1 MSAPARARLAR
12 LAARLVALQQR
23 FDQRRPRE
31 RALLLTAAIALSLGL
46 ADALWLG
53 PALTAYRAA
62 RLEQRSASDARV
74 QLLSDLQQR
83 RLHATQL
90 DRNRQSDVNSW
101 RQRVRDGDARLREH
115 EHALIGPDQMLEL
128 LERMLAQQGQ
138 LRVRAMQSLPRTD
151 LLAAAAPA
159 GAAASGPAT
168 PAAAAAGTA
177 ATASLYRHG
186 VELTLEGSFGDLL
199 NYLKSIEALPQR
211 VLWGSLGLKVS
222 QYPNSL
228 LTLRLYTLSRDRHW
242 LEI

>member
-1 MSAPARARLAR
+1 MSASARAWLAR
-12 LAARLVALQQR
+12 LAARLVTLQQR
-23 FDQRRPRE
+23 FDLRRPRE

-62 RLEQRSASDARV
+62 RLEQRTASDARV

-90 DRNRQSDVNSW
+90 DRSRQSDVNSW

-159 GAAASGPAT
+159 GAAASGPAAT
-168 PAAAAAGTA
+168 PA

-211 VLWGSLGLKVS
+211 VLWGSLGLKVT